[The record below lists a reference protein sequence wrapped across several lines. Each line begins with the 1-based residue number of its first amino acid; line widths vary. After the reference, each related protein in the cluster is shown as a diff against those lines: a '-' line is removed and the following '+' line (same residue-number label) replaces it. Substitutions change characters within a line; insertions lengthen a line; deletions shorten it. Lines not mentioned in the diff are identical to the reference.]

1 MTDNI
6 LNPDL
11 CIIGAGS
18 GGLSVAAG
26 AAQMGADVVL
36 IEGHKM
42 GGDCLNVG
50 CVPSKS
56 LLAAAHKAALI
67 REGAGVL
74 GVSSKGVKVNMPDVH
89 SHVQDVIAQIRPHDS
104 VERFE
109 GLGVKVIS
117 DYARFTSPVE
127 VQTGNTRIQ
136 ARYFVIASGSVPVV
150 PDIQGLDR
158 VDYLTNENIFDL
170 TQLPKHLIILGSGPV
185 GCEMGQAFRQLG
197 AQVTILSHSALLP
210 HDDDDL
216 KDILKQKFKADGIV
230 LHENAHIQEVNKNK
244 QAIIVKIKTSGNQ
257 TLEIEGSH
265 LLVAAGHKAATE
277 KLNLDE
283 AKVEVD
289 QRGIIVDKAM
299 RTSNKK
305 IFAIGDVTN
314 TYRFTHIAG
323 YQAGIV
329 IQRALFKMPAKANYN
344 AVPWV
349 TYTNPEIANVGMN
362 EKTALEKMGEK
373 NFQVLKWP
381 YLENDRAKAER
392 ETEGFVK
399 VIIKPNGKIL
409 GAAIAGK
416 QAGDLLQ
423 PWSLA
428 ISKGL
433 KIKDMAQIIVPYP
446 TLGEINKRAA
456 GSYFT
461 PRIFSPKVKK
471 IVALMRKI
479 DEFLAS

>member
-6 LNPDL
+6 LKPDL

-67 REGAGVL
+67 RQGAENFGIHSDGVRVDMAGV
-74 GVSSKGVKVNMPDVH
+74 H
-89 SHVQDVIAQIRPHDS
+89 RHVQEVIAQIEPHDS

-109 GLGVKVIS
+109 GLGVKVIP
-117 DYARFTSPVE
+117 DYATFHSPFE
-127 VQTGNTRIQ
+127 VQAGKTKIQ

-150 PDIQGLDR
+150 PDIPGLED
-158 VDYLTNENIFDL
+158 VDYHTNENIFDL

-197 AQVTILSHSALLP
+197 AEVTILSHSSLLP
-210 HDDDDL
+210 HDDNDL
-216 KDILKQKFKADGIV
+216 KDVLRKRFKADGIA
-230 LHENAHIQEVNKNK
+230 LHEKAHIQEVYKNR
-244 QAIIVKIKTSGNQ
+244 QGLTVQIKTSDNQ
-257 TLEIEGSH
+257 TLEVQGSH

-277 KLNLDE
+277 KLNLGA
-283 AKVEVD
+283 AKVEEDQQGIVVD
-289 QRGIIVDKAM
+289 HAM

-329 IQRALFKMPAKANYN
+329 IQRALFKMPAKATYN

-349 TYTNPEIANVGMN
+349 TYTNPEIANVGLN
-362 EKTALEKMGEK
+362 EKTALEKMGK
-373 NFQVLKWP
+373 GNFQVLKWP

-399 VIIKPNGKIL
+399 VVIKPNGRIL
-409 GAAIAGK
+409 GASIVGK

-446 TLGEINKRAA
+446 TLGEINKRVA

-479 DEFLAS
+479 DQFLTS